1 MKMKLSKLSLSSL
14 LFLAFS
20 SAGYAQ
26 KLPDVQSSGVYAPT
40 GIRADGK
47 NTEWNDSFQ
56 ALNKRTNIYYTMAN
70 DDNNLYVAIKSTDP
84 ANNTKILAGG
94 ITLSINPDG
103 KKKEKESI
111 TLTYPIVN
119 RAMRPGG
126 GQGGGRRASMM
137 GGAVTVT
144 TTISASGGAQQ
155 ASKLQRDS
163 MMAEMQKKQLAQ
175 VKEIKISGFKNTTD
189 TLISIY
195 NEYGIKAV
203 ANIAKD
209 NSLFYEIAIPLT
221 ALGLSKDSSTE
232 FAYNIKLNGLQMQG
246 FDGGGGGGGMTMRGG
261 GGGGFGPRGGGGG
274 GNFDFQALI
283 SPTDFWGKYT
293 LVKK

>member
-14 LFLAFS
+14 LLLAFS
-20 SAGYAQ
+20 SVGYAQ
-26 KLPDVQSSGVYAPT
+26 KLPDVQSTGIYAPT

-47 NTEWNDSFQ
+47 STEWNDSFQ
-56 ALNKRTNIYYTMAN
+56 ALNKRTNIYYTIAN

-84 ANNTKILAGG
+84 ANNTKIMAGG

-111 TLTYPIVN
+111 TLTYPLVN
-119 RAMRPGG
+119 RAAMRPGG
-126 GQGGGRRASMM
+126 GQGGGRRVMM
-137 GGAVTVT
+137 GTMMSSST
-144 TTISASGGAQQ
+144 GGSQMN
-155 ASKLQRDS
+155 KLQRDS

-195 NEYGIKAV
+195 NEYGVKAV
-203 ANIAKD
+203 ASIAKD
-209 NSLFYEIAIPLT
+209 NAFFYEISIPLA
-221 ALGLSKDSSTE
+221 ALGLTKDSSTE

-246 FDGGGGGGGMTMRGG
+246 FDGGGGGMGQRGG
-261 GGGGFGPRGGGGG
+261 GGGGGNFGPRGGGG